1 MKQQIIEE
9 EKKEIEE
16 EKKDNPPYNNNFF
29 QLSDEQRIQK
39 KVKENRAKHMY
50 IVGSSISQD
59 VGINESNL
67 SIADHDNS
75 LFFESEGRVNKD
87 KKKPH
92 FLSLSMQNNRNSRR
106 NRSLNGSFIS
116 NGSSSQGEKS
126 SSFSN
131 YSFHAESE
139 KAKQR
144 DKNEHSENKLQAQQQ
159 IQRAMKPKEEK
170 PPKLAAK
177 QVGSI

>member
-59 VGINESNL
+59 VGINESN
-67 SIADHDNS
+67 
-75 LFFESEGRVNKD
+75 
-87 KKKPH
+87 
-92 FLSLSMQNNRNSRR
+92 
-106 NRSLNGSFIS
+106 
-116 NGSSSQGEKS
+116 
-126 SSFSN
+126 
-131 YSFHAESE
+131 
-139 KAKQR
+139 
-144 DKNEHSENKLQAQQQ
+144 
-159 IQRAMKPKEEK
+159 
-170 PPKLAAK
+170 
-177 QVGSI
+177 